1 MGARTWMRLV
11 ALVTGPVDLGGAAVQ
26 YSVGPASLRAGVVG
40 QSPSGL
46 CALRVGRGW
55 LVSFVF
61 AVWREALELVLLCA
75 RQRAAGIWPAYRHV
89 LLTLFA

>member
-1 MGARTWMRLV
+1 MRLV

-46 CALRVGRGW
+46 CALCVGRGW

-61 AVWREALELVLLCA
+61 AVWREALEVVLLCA
-75 RQRAAGIWPAYRHV
+75 RQRAASGQRTATFYLHSLRNIPDID
-89 LLTLFA
+89 